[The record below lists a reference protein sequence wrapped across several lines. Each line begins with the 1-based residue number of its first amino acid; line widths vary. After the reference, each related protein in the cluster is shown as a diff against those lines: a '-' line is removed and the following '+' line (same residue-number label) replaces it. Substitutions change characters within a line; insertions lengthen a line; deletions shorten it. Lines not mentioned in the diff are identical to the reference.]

1 VTAVNTVSHR
11 GAFVLASILVCG
23 AAGGCDDAHDG
34 TDAAATP
41 TADAPP
47 PADALTSDAGTC
59 DIANYPIDYVA
70 TEAEIDT
77 VDAAVAAF
85 QTAHPGVTVTLA
97 GDSHAVD
104 RIQGEVPIELDTSIT
119 DPCARAFA
127 ALDTFMTD
135 NAALL
140 RAPTGLHQKSC
151 FYDDVTN
158 SEILRL
164 DGGLYYGDRPLL
176 GGSTGFL
183 VHVRRDGVIRYWDS
197 HYVAVLDRPAAAP
210 CLNDDGIGQAA
221 TDETLTYNRY
231 ETCVPKGPGQV
242 SLSATDDYT
251 VLGRGVFLDSNGGLH
266 FVRAVDAF
274 LAPGHVTPETANS
287 DLFCCAD
294 VGVSMCV
301 GKTLL
306 IDELT
311 GIAVDQLP
319 RCTTC

>member
-1 VTAVNTVSHR
+1 MAAVNTVSHGR
-11 GAFVLASILVCG
+11 AFVLASLLVGG
-23 AAGGCDDAHDG
+23 AAGGCDDAHDR
-34 TDAAATP
+34 TDAATTP
-41 TADAPP
+41 TADAP
-47 PADALTSDAGTC
+47 ADALTADAGTC
-59 DIANYPIDYVA
+59 DIASYPIDYVA
-70 TEAEIDT
+70 TQAEIDA

-85 QTAHPGVTVTLA
+85 QSAHPGVTVTLA

-104 RIQGEVPIELDTSIT
+104 RIQGEVPIALDTSIT
-119 DPCARAFA
+119 DPCARALA

-135 NAALL
+135 NATLL

-164 DGGLYYGDRPLL
+164 DGGLYFGDRPLL
-176 GGSTGFL
+176 GRSTGFL

-197 HYVAVLDRPAAAP
+197 DYLAVLDRPAAVP
-210 CLNDDGIGQAA
+210 CLDENGVEQAA

-242 SLSATDDYT
+242 SLTATDDYT
-251 VLGRGVFLDSNGGLH
+251 VLGRGVYLDADSRLH

-294 VGVSMCV
+294 IGVSMCV

-311 GIAVDQLP
+311 GIAVDQLR